1 MPRKLPQVPIQ
12 ALFVFAVLVFP
23 TFNAQSGYCCFT
35 KFGGTSLFEF
45 WKTSSHRAQS
55 DDGPHHSRWTE
66 TAEPRVI

>member
-35 KFGGTSLFEF
+35 KFGGTSFLNSE
-45 WKTSSHRAQS
+45 KIRHIELSLMMVLIIQGELKLLSL
-55 DDGPHHSRWTE
+55 
-66 TAEPRVI
+66 V

>member
-12 ALFVFAVLVFP
+12 ALFVFAALVFP

-45 WKTSSHRAQS
+45 
-55 DDGPHHSRWTE
+55 
-66 TAEPRVI
+66 